1 MTTITNTSSNPA
13 TSIKDP
19 RLAAVAQILE
29 KKKMG
34 ESATSLSGK
43 GSMSA
48 SVTGEKL
55 TVEKLK
61 VKAVMQ
67 QVGGSGAPMKM

>member
-1 MTTITNTSSNPA
+1 
-13 TSIKDP
+13 
-19 RLAAVAQILE
+19 
-29 KKKMG
+29 
-34 ESATSLSGK
+34 
-43 GSMSA
+43 MSA

-67 QVGGSGAPMKM
+67 QVGASGAPMKMQPMKVKLKSS